1 MQIVAE
7 SLDDL
12 FSRVFERLLSSKT
25 RVRATRGETIERI
38 GVLLKLKNPRA
49 RLSRTE
55 SRGKVFSALGELL
68 WYLSGSNKMEHI
80 AYYLK
85 KYRDEAEDDGTVW
98 GAYGPRLV
106 SLHGKH
112 NQIQN
117 VCELLKIN
125 RTSRRAV
132 VQLFDGGDIANP
144 HLLECRKKEI
154 PCTCTLQFLVRKD
167 RLHMFTSMR
176 SNDAYFGLQH
186 DVFAFTMMQELVAR
200 AIGIE
205 LGSYHHFVGSLHLYD
220 RDFQAAG
227 KFMDEGWQANL
238 PMPAMP
244 NGDQWENVEKLISV
258 EKRIRL
264 SKKAIWCETK
274 LPGYWDDL
282 ARLLYA
288 FRLLKKDD
296 QKGIGAIR
304 QRMHSKVF
312 NTYLQ
317 PRKKRP
323 VVAGPLSQP
332 SFDLPPSIASNADS
346 TK

>member
-1 MQIVAE
+1 MQIVAD

-12 FSRVFERLLSSKT
+12 LSRVFGQLLSSKT

-38 GVLLKLKNPRA
+38 GVLLRLKNPRA

-68 WYLSGSNKMEHI
+68 WYLSGSNEMEHI

-98 GAYGPRLV
+98 GAYGPRLLR
-106 SLHGKH
+106 LHDRH
-112 NQIQN
+112 NQMHN

-132 VQLFDGGDIANP
+132 VQLFDGNDIANP
-144 HLLECRKKEI
+144 QLLECRKKEI

-200 AIGIE
+200 SVGVE

-227 KFMDEGWQANL
+227 RFLDEGWQANL
-238 PMPAMP
+238 PMPPMP
-244 NGDQWENVEKLISV
+244 NGDQWGNVEKLITV

-264 SKKAIWCETK
+264 SNDTKFGEAK
-274 LPGYWDDL
+274 LPAYWGDL
-282 ARLLYA
+282 ARLLHAY
-288 FRLLKKDD
+288 RLMKEDD
-296 QKGIGAIR
+296 QTGIGSIR
-304 QRMHSKVF
+304 KRMHSTVF
-312 NTYLQ
+312 NAYLQ
-317 PRKKRP
+317 PRRRRTIF
-323 VVAGPLSQP
+323 AGPLSQS
-332 SFDLPPSIASNADS
+332 SFDLKPSADS
-346 TK
+346 QSDLKN